1 MTGLQPPNGI
11 NGRDLM
17 PGAIDLRARPPAGEF
32 LQQRMFTSPGAMAAK
47 LRRRGYEI
55 PPSVKQRS
63 LPLFFEEMTRAGV
76 ETAVLA
82 ARAPNDL
89 IGGTSNESV
98 AELVRAHPDRFLGI
112 GSLRL
117 TPADAEVDLDTC
129 QELGFIGVAVE
140 PGMADPPMHADDPDL
155 YPIYEQIDATG
166 LPVFVTGG
174 DANPDISY
182 AFPAALDRVARDF
195 PNLEVVS
202 VHGGWPFVTETLGV
216 AWRRPNFWVMPDLY
230 WANLPGR
237 DDYTLAANGFLMDRM
252 LFATSYPAVNVEQY
266 VTSLKSAGLS
276 EAAWQAISADNPR
289 RLLGLG

>member
-1 MTGLQPPNGI
+1 
-11 NGRDLM
+11 M

-47 LRRRGYEI
+47 LRQRGYDI
-55 PPSVKQRS
+55 PPSVERRS
-63 LPLFFEEMTRAGV
+63 LPLFFDEMARAGID
-76 ETAVLA
+76 TAVLA

-98 AELVRAHPDRFLGI
+98 AELVRAHPDRFLGV

-117 TPADAEVDLDTC
+117 TPGDAEADLSTC
-129 QELGFIGVAVE
+129 LTLGFVGVTVE
-140 PGMADPPMHADDPDL
+140 PGVANPPMHADDPDL
-155 YPIYEQIDATG
+155 YPIYEQIGHTG
-166 LPVFVTGG
+166 LPAFVSGG

-195 PNLEVVS
+195 PDLAVVS

-230 WANLPGR
+230 WANLPGKS
-237 DDYTLAANGFLMDRM
+237 DYTTAANGFLIDRM
-252 LFATSYPAVNVEQY
+252 LFATSYPAVNMEQH
-266 VTSLKSAGLS
+266 VTALKATGLS
-276 EAAWQAISADNPR
+276 PTAWQAVSTHNPR

>member
-1 MTGLQPPNGI
+1 MSS
-11 NGRDLM
+11 
-17 PGAIDLRARPPAGEF
+17 AIDLRVRPPAGEF
-32 LQQRMFTSPGAMAAK
+32 LQQRMFSSPRAMAAK

-55 PPSVKQRS
+55 PASVEQRS

-76 ETAVLA
+76 ETSVLA

-98 AELVRAHPDRFLGI
+98 AELVRTHPDRFLGI

-117 TPADAEVDLDTC
+117 TPADAEADLDTC

-166 LPVFVTGG
+166 LPVFATGG

-182 AFPAALDRVARDF
+182 AFPAAPRSGSTR
-195 PNLEVVS
+195 
-202 VHGGWPFVTETLGV
+202 
-216 AWRRPNFWVMPDLY
+216 
-230 WANLPGR
+230 LPQ
-237 DDYTLAANGFLMDRM
+237 
-252 LFATSYPAVNVEQY
+252 P
-266 VTSLKSAGLS
+266 
-276 EAAWQAISADNPR
+276 
-289 RLLGLG
+289 